1 MATEFVATNSVA
13 ASIICYNRD
22 IERRILKTVDKV
34 NGACHFDTLVSKWR
48 MRSFLTSKRNKK
60 WLQGGLLM
68 NHYTMSIA
76 KGRGDLR
83 HNNREFRP
91 KNADPQRKDKNI
103 TLVHEDLQKVYH
115 ELFDESV
122 IKYNESQKR
131 NDRKIKNYFDKIY
144 RSKKEKPF
152 YEFII
157 QIGNQNE
164 QPSEKKCEAI
174 LKEFNDML
182 IKDYPS
188 LRVFNS
194 VIHMDES
201 TPHLHIDFVPVG
213 DGYKKG
219 MEKRASFK
227 RVLKNLGLSDFREFQ
242 NALFFKL
249 EEISKKHNIERVPD
263 VAIGAKHIP
272 IQQYRE
278 IQRLAE
284 QKINHIDGMSVPRSS
299 IKIYQKLNA
308 VPQEMYEE
316 IVKDNA
322 YRKAQNEALTGEN
335 ELLRGQLSNLKT
347 EKNVDIYEAVIEDQK
362 EKIERLNDEIDEIRY
377 NFNDMQK
384 THEETIEKMYV
395 KNDSLQ
401 EQIEEL
407 EKGTAALKVQLSE
420 KEKTIENLKNQSKQ
434 LEKMDHILSENE
446 KLKNDVKK
454 LDEKVK
460 KTEQKLVQNS
470 SETRKKLVITEQENM
485 NLKNENESLQKEN
498 NELNEQ
504 IGDKRAN
511 TYRQTRFAN
520 VLQIYSARGN
530 YAGMANLAKLMANEQ
545 YDDLDEELDECLRRV
560 QKARM
565 IQ

>member
-1 MATEFVATNSVA
+1 MQHLFL
-13 ASIICYNRD
+13 CYNRD
-22 IERRILKTVDKV
+22 IERRLLKTVDKI

-60 WLQGGLLM
+60 CPKGGMLM

-91 KNADPQRKDKNI
+91 KNADPSRRDKNI
-103 TLVHEDLQKVYH
+103 ILVKEDLQKVYH

-164 QPSEKKCEAI
+164 QPSEKKCETI
-174 LKEFNDML
+174 LKEFNQML

-201 TPHLHIDFVPVG
+201 TPHLHIDFVPIG

-227 RVLKNLGLSDFREFQ
+227 RVLKNLGFSDFREFQ

-249 EEISKKHNIERVPD
+249 EEISKRHNIERVPD

-284 QKINHIDGMSVPRSS
+284 QKINDIDGMSVPRTS

-322 YRKAQNEALTGEN
+322 YRKAQNEALTDEN
-335 ELLRGQLSNLKT
+335 EILRGQLSNLKT
-347 EKNVDIYEAVIEDQK
+347 EKNVYTYEAVIEDQK
-362 EKIERLNDEIDEIRY
+362 EKIENLNIELEEIRY

-384 THEETIEKMYV
+384 SNDSRIEKMYE

-401 EQIEEL
+401 KKVEEL
-407 EKGTAALKVQLSE
+407 EKGSAALKVQIDDRDQ
-420 KEKTIENLKNQSKQ
+420 TIETLKNQSKD
-434 LEKMDHILSENE
+434 LEKMGQILSENE

-454 LDEKVK
+454 LSK
-460 KTEQKLVQNS
+460 
-470 SETRKKLVITEQENM
+470 TEQENR
-485 NLKNENESLQKEN
+485 NLKTQISGLKSENETLHKEYKELNVQKTAQISNLSNENKKLNRIVKVFIKTLQKLSEC
-498 NELNEQ
+498 E
-504 IGDKRAN
+504 IGDFPKFKSRA
-511 TYRQTRFAN
+511 TAHIPTTAEG
-520 VLQIYSARGN
+520 LS
-530 YAGMANLAKLMANEQ
+530 EE
-545 YDDLDEELDECLRRV
+545 DLCEMEKEWDEERHIYAQRV
-560 QKARM
+560 TRGR
-565 IQ
+565 

>member
-1 MATEFVATNSVA
+1 
-13 ASIICYNRD
+13 
-22 IERRILKTVDKV
+22 
-34 NGACHFDTLVSKWR
+34 
-48 MRSFLTSKRNKK
+48 
-60 WLQGGLLM
+60 M

-103 TLVHEDLQKVYH
+103 TLVKEDLQKVYH

-122 IKYNESQKR
+122 IKYNDTQKR

-157 QIGNQNE
+157 QVGNQND
-164 QPSEKKCEAI
+164 QPSETKCKAI

-182 IKDYPS
+182 IKDYPN

-201 TPHLHIDFVPVG
+201 TPHLHIDFVPIG

-227 RVLKNLGLSDFREFQ
+227 RVLKNLGFSDFREFQ

-249 EEISKKHNIERVPD
+249 ELISKQHDIERVSD

-284 QKINHIDGMSVPRSS
+284 QKINDIDYMSVPRSS

-335 ELLRGQLSNLKT
+335 EILRGKLSNLKT
-347 EKNVDIYEAVIEDQK
+347 EKNVDIYESTIEMQKKNIED
-362 EKIERLNDEIDEIRY
+362 LNFDLEEIKY
-377 NFNDMQK
+377 NFNVMQK
-384 THEETIEKMYV
+384 SFDNMQKKSDDE
-395 KNDSLQ
+395 NDVLQ
-401 EQIEEL
+401 KKIEEL
-407 EKGTAALKVQLSE
+407 KKGEAALKVQLSD
-420 KEKTIENLKNQSKQ
+420 KDQTIENLKNQSKD
-434 LEKMDHILSENE
+434 LEKMGQILSENE

-470 SETRKKLVITEQENM
+470 SETRQKLVKTEQENRKLEGQI
-485 NLKNENESLQKEN
+485 NSLKSENETLQNECK
-498 NELNEQ
+498 ELNTE
-504 IGDKRAN
+504 INDMKAN
-511 TYRQTRFAN
+511 SHRQERFIDAMKKCSRTN
-520 VLQIYSARGN
+520 DMPR
-530 YAGMANLAKLMANEQ
+530 MANIAKLMANEQ
-545 YDDLDEELDECLRRV
+545 YDDLDEELDECLRRLRT
-560 QKARM
+560 ARM
-565 IQ
+565 RQ

>member
-1 MATEFVATNSVA
+1 M
-13 ASIICYNRD
+13 
-22 IERRILKTVDKV
+22 
-34 NGACHFDTLVSKWR
+34 
-48 MRSFLTSKRNKK
+48 
-60 WLQGGLLM
+60 LM

-164 QPSEKKCEAI
+164 QPSEKKCETI

-249 EEISKKHNIERVPD
+249 EEISKRHNIERVQD
-263 VAIGAKHIP
+263 VSIGARHIP

-284 QKINHIDGMSVPRSS
+284 QKINDIDDMSVPRTS

-335 ELLRGQLSNLKT
+335 EILRGQLSNLKT
-347 EKNVDIYEAVIEDQK
+347 EKNVYTYEAVIEDQK
-362 EKIERLNDEIDEIRY
+362 EKIESLNDEIEEIRY
-377 NFNDMQK
+377 NFNTMQK
-384 THEETIEKMYV
+384 SNDSQIEKMYE
-395 KNDSLQ
+395 KNDALQ
-401 EQIEEL
+401 EQIEVL
-407 EKGTAALKVQLSE
+407 EKGSAALKVQISD
-420 KEKTIENLKNQSKQ
+420 KEKTIENLKNQSKD
-434 LEKMDHILSENE
+434 LEKMGQILNENE
-446 KLKNDVKK
+446 NLKNDVQKLNENLKK
-454 LDEKVK
+454 S
-460 KTEQKLVQNS
+460 EQKLV
-470 SETRKKLVITEQENM
+470 KTEQESRKLEGQINS
-485 NLKNENESLQKEN
+485 LKSENETLQNECK
-498 NELNEQ
+498 ELNKQ
-504 IGDKRAN
+504 IDDSRKN
-511 TYRQTRFAN
+511 TYRQTRFVKA
-520 VLQIYSARGN
+520 LQICSARGN
-530 YAGMANLAKLMANEQ
+530 YAKMANLANLIANAQ
-545 YDDLDEELDECLRRV
+545 YDELDEELDECLRRV
-560 QKARM
+560 RNARM
-565 IQ
+565 VQ

>member
-1 MATEFVATNSVA
+1 MQHLF
-13 ASIICYNRD
+13 ICYNRD
-22 IERRILKTVDKV
+22 VGRRLLKTVDKV

-60 WLQGGLLM
+60 WLQGGVLM

-103 TLVHEDLQKVYH
+103 ILVKEDLQKVYH

-122 IKYNESQKR
+122 IKYNDTQKR

-157 QIGNQNE
+157 QVGNQND
-164 QPSEKKCEAI
+164 QPSETKCKAI

-201 TPHLHIDFVPVG
+201 TPHLHIDFVPIG

-227 RVLKNLGLSDFREFQ
+227 RVLKNLGFSDFREFQ

-249 EEISKKHNIERVPD
+249 ELISKQHDIERVSD

-284 QKINHIDGMSVPRSS
+284 QKINDIDYMSVPRSS

-335 ELLRGQLSNLKT
+335 EILRGQLSNLKT

-362 EKIERLNDEIDEIRY
+362 EKIERLNDEIEEIRY
-377 NFNDMQK
+377 NFNDMEK
-384 THEETIEKMYV
+384 THEETIEKMYE

-401 EQIEEL
+401 EQIETL
-407 EKGTAALKVQLSE
+407 EESSAALKVQISE
-420 KEKTIENLKNQSKQ
+420 KEKTIENLKNQSKEV
-434 LEKMDHILSENE
+434 EKMGQILSENE

-454 LDEKVK
+454 LNENLK
-460 KTEQKLVQNS
+460 KSEQKLVQNS
-470 SETRKKLVITEQENM
+470 SETRSKLVKTEQENRKLEGQISS
-485 NLKNENESLQKEN
+485 LKSENETLQNECK
-498 NELNEQ
+498 ELNKQ
-504 IGDKRAN
+504 IDDSRKN
-511 TYRQTRFAN
+511 TYRQTRFVKA
-520 VLQIYSARGN
+520 LQICSARGN
-530 YAGMANLAKLMANEQ
+530 YAKMANLANLIANAQ
-545 YDDLDEELDECLRRV
+545 YDELDEELDECLRRV
-560 QKARM
+560 RNPRM
-565 IQ
+565 VQ

>member
-1 MATEFVATNSVA
+1 
-13 ASIICYNRD
+13 
-22 IERRILKTVDKV
+22 
-34 NGACHFDTLVSKWR
+34 
-48 MRSFLTSKRNKK
+48 
-60 WLQGGLLM
+60 M

-157 QIGNQNE
+157 QVGNQNE
-164 QPSEKKCEAI
+164 QPSETKCEAI

-201 TPHLHIDFVPVG
+201 TPHLHIDFVPIG

-227 RVLKNLGLSDFREFQ
+227 RVLKNLGFSDFREFQ

-249 EEISKKHNIERVPD
+249 ELISKQHDIERVQD
-263 VAIGAKHIP
+263 ISIGARHIP

-284 QKINHIDGMSVPRSS
+284 QKINDIDDMNVPRSS

-347 EKNVDIYEAVIEDQK
+347 KNNIDTYEAVIENQK
-362 EKIERLNDEIDEIRY
+362 NKIEDLNFDLEEIKY
-377 NFNDMQK
+377 NFNVMQK
-384 THEETIEKMYV
+384 SFDNMQQKSDDE
-395 KNDSLQ
+395 NDVLQ
-401 EQIEEL
+401 KKVEEL
-407 EKGTAALKVQLSE
+407 EKGSAALKVQISE
-420 KEKTIENLKNQSKQ
+420 KEKTIENLKNQSKEV
-434 LEKMDHILSENE
+434 EKMGQILSENE

-470 SETRKKLVITEQENM
+470 SETRSKLVKTEQENR
-485 NLKNENESLQKEN
+485 NLKNENETLQKEN
-498 NELNEQ
+498 NALNEQ
-504 IGDKRAN
+504 IGDMKAN
-511 TYRQTRFAN
+511 TYRQTRFVKA
-520 VLQIYSARGN
+520 LQICSARGN
-530 YAGMANLAKLMANEQ
+530 YAKMANLANLIANAQ

-560 QKARM
+560 RNSRM

>member
-1 MATEFVATNSVA
+1 MQHLFL
-13 ASIICYNRD
+13 CYNRD
-22 IERRILKTVDKV
+22 IERRLLKTVDKI

-60 WLQGGLLM
+60 WLQGGVLM

-103 TLVHEDLQKVYH
+103 TLVKEDLQKVYH

-122 IKYNESQKR
+122 IKYNDTQKR

-157 QIGNQNE
+157 QVGNQND
-164 QPSEKKCEAI
+164 QPSETKCKAI

-201 TPHLHIDFVPVG
+201 TPHLHIDFVPIG

-227 RVLKNLGLSDFREFQ
+227 RVLKNLGFSDFREFQ

-249 EEISKKHNIERVPD
+249 ELISKQHDIERVSD

-284 QKINHIDGMSVPRSS
+284 QKINDIDYMSVPRSS

-335 ELLRGQLSNLKT
+335 EILRGQLSNLKT
-347 EKNVDIYEAVIEDQK
+347 EKNVYTYEAVIEDQK
-362 EKIERLNDEIDEIRY
+362 DKIESLNDEIEEIRY
-377 NFNDMQK
+377 NFNTMQK
-384 THEETIEKMYV
+384 SNDSQIEKMYE
-395 KNDSLQ
+395 KNDALQ
-401 EQIEEL
+401 EQIESL
-407 EKGTAALKVQLSE
+407 EKSSAALKVQISD
-420 KEKTIENLKNQSKQ
+420 KEKTIENLKNQSKEV
-434 LEKMDHILSENE
+434 EKMGQILSENE

-454 LDEKVK
+454 LNENLK
-460 KTEQKLVQNS
+460 KSEQKLVQNS
-470 SETRKKLVITEQENM
+470 SETRSKLVKTEQENRKLEGQISS
-485 NLKNENESLQKEN
+485 LKSENETLQNECK
-498 NELNEQ
+498 ELNTE
-504 IGDKRAN
+504 INDMRAN
-511 TYRQTRFAN
+511 SHRQERFVDAMKKCSRTN
-520 VLQIYSARGN
+520 DMPRMSK
-530 YAGMANLAKLMANEQ
+530 LAYLMANEQ
-545 YDDLDEELDECLRRV
+545 YDDLDEELDECLRRL
-560 QKARM
+560 KTARM
-565 IQ
+565 RQ

>member
-1 MATEFVATNSVA
+1 
-13 ASIICYNRD
+13 
-22 IERRILKTVDKV
+22 
-34 NGACHFDTLVSKWR
+34 
-48 MRSFLTSKRNKK
+48 
-60 WLQGGLLM
+60 M

-115 ELFDESV
+115 ELFDEAV
-122 IKYNESQKR
+122 IKYNDTQKR

-182 IKDYPS
+182 IRDYPS

-249 EEISKKHNIERVPD
+249 EQISKKHNIERVKD
-263 VAIGAKHIP
+263 VAIGARHIP
-272 IQQYRE
+272 IQEYRE

-284 QKINHIDGMSVPRSS
+284 QKINDIDGMSVPRSS
-299 IKIYQKLNA
+299 IKIYQKINA

-322 YRKAQNEALTGEN
+322 YRKAQNEALTSEN
-335 ELLRGQLSNLKT
+335 EILRGQLSNLKT
-347 EKNVDIYEAVIEDQK
+347 EKNIDIYESTIEMQK
-362 EKIERLNDEIDEIRY
+362 KRIADLNFDLEEIRY
-377 NFNDMQK
+377 NFNVMQK
-384 THEETIEKMYV
+384 SFDNMQRKSDDE
-395 KNDSLQ
+395 NDVLQ
-401 EQIEEL
+401 KKVDEL
-407 EKGTAALKVQLSE
+407 EKGTAALKVQISDRDQ
-420 KEKTIENLKNQSKQ
+420 TIENLKNQSKQ
-434 LEKMDHILSENE
+434 LEKMGQILTENE

-470 SETRKKLVITEQENM
+470 SETRSKLVKTEQENR
-485 NLKNENESLQKEN
+485 NLKNENETLQKEN
-498 NELNEQ
+498 NALNEQ
-504 IGDKRAN
+504 IGDMKAN
-511 TYRQTRFAN
+511 TYRQTRFVKA
-520 VLQIYSARGN
+520 LQICSARKN
-530 YAGMANLAKLMANEQ
+530 YARMSKLANLMANEK
-545 YDDLDEELDECLRRV
+545 YDDLDEELDECLRRI
-560 QKARM
+560 KTARM
-565 IQ
+565 VQ

>member
-1 MATEFVATNSVA
+1 
-13 ASIICYNRD
+13 
-22 IERRILKTVDKV
+22 
-34 NGACHFDTLVSKWR
+34 
-48 MRSFLTSKRNKK
+48 
-60 WLQGGLLM
+60 M

-76 KGRGDLR
+76 KGKGDLR

-91 KNADPQRKDKNI
+91 KNADPSRRDKNI
-103 TLVHEDLQKVYH
+103 VLVKEDLQKVYH

-122 IKYNESQKR
+122 IKYNDTQKR

-157 QIGNQNE
+157 QIGNQND

-174 LKEFNDML
+174 LKEFNEML
-182 IKDYPS
+182 IRDYPS

-249 EEISKKHNIERVPD
+249 EEISKKHNIERVSD
-263 VAIGAKHIP
+263 VAIGTRHIP
-272 IQQYRE
+272 IQEYRE

-284 QKINHIDGMSVPRSS
+284 QKINDIDGMSVPRSS

-335 ELLRGQLSNLKT
+335 EILRGQLSNLKT
-347 EKNVDIYEAVIEDQK
+347 EKNIDIYESTIEMQK
-362 EKIERLNDEIDEIRY
+362 KRIADLNVEIEEIRY

-384 THEETIEKMYV
+384 SNDSRIEKMYE

-401 EQIEEL
+401 KKIEEL
-407 EKGTAALKVQLSE
+407 EKGEAALKVQISE
-420 KEKTIENLKNQSKQ
+420 KEKTIKKLKNQSKD
-434 LEKMDHILSENE
+434 LEKMSQILSENE
-446 KLKNDVKK
+446 KLKIDVKK
-454 LDEKVK
+454 LSK
-460 KTEQKLVQNS
+460 
-470 SETRKKLVITEQENM
+470 TEQENRKLEGQISS
-485 NLKNENESLQKEN
+485 LKSENETLHKEYKELNIQNAQKTAQISNLSNDNKKLNRIVKVFIKTLQKLSEC
-498 NELNEQ
+498 E
-504 IGDKRAN
+504 IGDFPKFRSRA
-511 TYRQTRFAN
+511 TAHIPTTAEGLSEEDLCEMEKQWDEDKHIYAQRITRG
-520 VLQIYSARGN
+520 R
-530 YAGMANLAKLMANEQ
+530 
-545 YDDLDEELDECLRRV
+545 
-560 QKARM
+560 
-565 IQ
+565 

>member
-1 MATEFVATNSVA
+1 
-13 ASIICYNRD
+13 
-22 IERRILKTVDKV
+22 
-34 NGACHFDTLVSKWR
+34 
-48 MRSFLTSKRNKK
+48 
-60 WLQGGLLM
+60 M

-91 KNADPQRKDKNI
+91 KNADPSRRDKNI
-103 TLVHEDLQKVYH
+103 VLVKEDLQKVYH

-122 IKYNESQKR
+122 IKYNDTQKR

-182 IKDYPS
+182 IRDYPS

-249 EEISKKHNIERVPD
+249 EQISKKHNIERVQD
-263 VAIGAKHIP
+263 VAIGARHIP
-272 IQQYRE
+272 IQEYRE

-284 QKINHIDGMSVPRSS
+284 QKINDIDGMRVPRSS
-299 IKIYQKLNA
+299 IKIYQKINA

-335 ELLRGQLSNLKT
+335 EILRGQLSNLKT

-362 EKIERLNDEIDEIRY
+362 EKIERLNDEIEEIRY

-384 THEETIEKMYV
+384 SNEETIEKMYV

-401 EQIEEL
+401 EQIEAL
-407 EKGTAALKVQLSE
+407 EKSSAALKVQISE
-420 KEKTIENLKNQSKQ
+420 RNQTIVNLKNQSKD
-434 LEKMDHILSENE
+434 LEKMSQIMTENE

-470 SETRKKLVITEQENM
+470 SETRSKLVKTEQENR
-485 NLKNENESLQKEN
+485 NLKNENETLQKEN
-498 NELNEQ
+498 NALNEQ
-504 IGDKRAN
+504 IGDMKAN
-511 TYRQTRFAN
+511 TYRQTRFVKA
-520 VLQIYSARGN
+520 LQICSARGN
-530 YAGMANLAKLMANEQ
+530 YAKMANLANLIANAQ

-560 QKARM
+560 RNSRM

>member
-1 MATEFVATNSVA
+1 MQHLF
-13 ASIICYNRD
+13 ICYNRS
-22 IERRILKTVDKV
+22 IGRRLLKTVDEV
-34 NGACHFDTLVSKWR
+34 NGACHFDTIVSKWR

-60 WLQGGLLM
+60 WLQGGVLM

-103 TLVHEDLQKVYH
+103 TLVKEDLQKVYH

-122 IKYNESQKR
+122 IKYNDTQKR

-157 QIGNQNE
+157 QVGNQND
-164 QPSEKKCEAI
+164 QPSETKCKAI

-201 TPHLHIDFVPVG
+201 TPHLHIDFVPIG

-227 RVLKNLGLSDFREFQ
+227 RVLKNLGFSDFREFQ

-249 EEISKKHNIERVPD
+249 ELISKQHDIERVSD

-284 QKINHIDGMSVPRSS
+284 QKINDIDDMNVPRSS

-335 ELLRGQLSNLKT
+335 EILRGQLSNLKT

-362 EKIERLNDEIDEIRY
+362 EKIERLNDEIEEIRY
-377 NFNDMQK
+377 NFNVMQK
-384 THEETIEKMYV
+384 S
-395 KNDSLQ
+395 NDNMLNKAWDENDALQ
-401 EQIEEL
+401 EQIDAL
-407 EKGTAALKVQLSE
+407 EKSSAALKVQISE

-434 LEKMDHILSENE
+434 LEKMGQILTENE
-446 KLKNDVKK
+446 KLKNDIKK

-470 SETRKKLVITEQENM
+470 SETRSKLVKTEQENRKLEGQISS
-485 NLKNENESLQKEN
+485 LKNENETLQNECK
-498 NELNEQ
+498 ELNTE
-504 IGDKRAN
+504 ITDMKAN
-511 TYRQTRFAN
+511 SHRQERFIDAMKKCSRTN
-520 VLQIYSARGN
+520 DIPR
-530 YAGMANLAKLMANEQ
+530 MANIAKLMANEQ
-545 YDDLDEELDECLRRV
+545 YDDLDEELDECLRRL
-560 QKARM
+560 KTARM
-565 IQ
+565 RQ

>member
-1 MATEFVATNSVA
+1 
-13 ASIICYNRD
+13 
-22 IERRILKTVDKV
+22 
-34 NGACHFDTLVSKWR
+34 
-48 MRSFLTSKRNKK
+48 
-60 WLQGGLLM
+60 M

-103 TLVHEDLQKVYH
+103 TLVKEDLQKVYH

-122 IKYNESQKR
+122 IKYNDTQKR

-157 QIGNQNE
+157 QVGNQND
-164 QPSEKKCEAI
+164 QPSETKCKAI

-182 IKDYPS
+182 INDYPS

-201 TPHLHIDFVPVG
+201 TPHLHIDFVPIG

-227 RVLKNLGLSDFREFQ
+227 RVLKNLGFSDFREFQ

-249 EEISKKHNIERVPD
+249 ELISKQHDIERVSD

-284 QKINHIDGMSVPRSS
+284 QKINDIDYMSVPRSS

-322 YRKAQNEALTGEN
+322 YRKAQNEALTGE
-335 ELLRGQLSNLKT
+335 
-347 EKNVDIYEAVIEDQK
+347 
-362 EKIERLNDEIDEIRY
+362 
-377 NFNDMQK
+377 M
-384 THEETIEKMYV
+384 
-395 KNDSLQ
+395 
-401 EQIEEL
+401 
-407 EKGTAALKVQLSE
+407 
-420 KEKTIENLKNQSKQ
+420 
-434 LEKMDHILSENE
+434 
-446 KLKNDVKK
+446 
-454 LDEKVK
+454 
-460 KTEQKLVQNS
+460 
-470 SETRKKLVITEQENM
+470 
-485 NLKNENESLQKEN
+485 
-498 NELNEQ
+498 
-504 IGDKRAN
+504 
-511 TYRQTRFAN
+511 RFCEG
-520 VLQIYSARGN
+520 S
-530 YAGMANLAKLMANEQ
+530 
-545 YDDLDEELDECLRRV
+545 
-560 QKARM
+560 
-565 IQ
+565 

>member
-1 MATEFVATNSVA
+1 MQHLFL
-13 ASIICYNRD
+13 CYNRD
-22 IERRILKTVDKV
+22 IERRLLKTVDKV
-34 NGACHFDTLVSKWR
+34 NGACYFDTLVSKWR

-103 TLVHEDLQKVYH
+103 TLVKEDLQKVYH

-122 IKYNESQKR
+122 IKYNDTQKR

-157 QIGNQNE
+157 QVGNQND
-164 QPSEKKCEAI
+164 QPSETKCKAI

-182 IKDYPS
+182 INDYPS

-201 TPHLHIDFVPVG
+201 TPHLHIDFVPIG

-227 RVLKNLGLSDFREFQ
+227 RVLKNLGFSDFREFQ

-249 EEISKKHNIERVPD
+249 ELISKQHDIERVSD

-284 QKINHIDGMSVPRSS
+284 QKINDIDDMNVPRSS

-335 ELLRGQLSNLKT
+335 EILRKQLSNLKT
-347 EKNVDIYEAVIEDQK
+347 EKNVYTYEAVIEDQK
-362 EKIERLNDEIDEIRY
+362 DKIESLNDEIEEIRY
-377 NFNDMQK
+377 NFNTMQK
-384 THEETIEKMYV
+384 SNDSQIEKMYE
-395 KNDSLQ
+395 KNDALQ
-401 EQIEEL
+401 EKIEAL
-407 EKGTAALKVQLSE
+407 EKSSAALKGQITDR
-420 KEKTIENLKNQSKQ
+420 EKTIADLKNRSKD
-434 LEKMDHILSENE
+434 LEKMGQILSENE

-460 KTEQKLVQNS
+460 KTEQKLVQKS
-470 SETRKKLVITEQENM
+470 SETRSKLDKTEQENRKLEGQISD
-485 NLKNENESLQKEN
+485 LKNQNETLQTECK
-498 NELNEQ
+498 ELNKQ
-504 IGDKRAN
+504 IDKNNAN
-511 TYRQTRFAN
+511 SYRQTRFVKA
-520 VLQIYSARGN
+520 LQICSARGN
-530 YAGMANLAKLMANEQ
+530 YNRMAKLANLMANEE

-560 QKARM
+560 RTARM
-565 IQ
+565 VQ

>member
-1 MATEFVATNSVA
+1 MQHLY
-13 ASIICYNRD
+13 ICYNGG
-22 IERRILKTVDKV
+22 IERRLLKTVDKV

-60 WLQGGLLM
+60 CPKGGMLM

-91 KNADPQRKDKNI
+91 KNADPSRRDKNI
-103 TLVHEDLQKVYH
+103 VLVKEDLQKVYH

-164 QPSEKKCEAI
+164 QPSEKKCETI
-174 LKEFNDML
+174 LKEFNQML

-201 TPHLHIDFVPVG
+201 TPHLHIDFVPIG

-227 RVLKNLGLSDFREFQ
+227 RVLKNLGFSDFREFQ

-249 EEISKKHNIERVPD
+249 ELISKQHDIERVSD

-284 QKINHIDGMSVPRSS
+284 QKIDDIDYMSVPRSS

-335 ELLRGQLSNLKT
+335 EILRGQLSNLKT
-347 EKNVDIYEAVIEDQK
+347 EKNVYTYEAVIEDQK
-362 EKIERLNDEIDEIRY
+362 DKIESLNDEIEEIRY
-377 NFNDMQK
+377 NFNTMQK
-384 THEETIEKMYV
+384 SNDSQIEKMYE
-395 KNDSLQ
+395 KNDALQ
-401 EQIEEL
+401 EQIEAL
-407 EKGTAALKVQLSE
+407 EKSSAALKVQISE
-420 KEKTIENLKNQSKQ
+420 KEKTIENLKNQSKD
-434 LEKMDHILSENE
+434 LEKMGQILSENE

-454 LDEKVK
+454 LGK
-460 KTEQKLVQNS
+460 
-470 SETRKKLVITEQENM
+470 TEQENR
-485 NLKNENESLQKEN
+485 NLKTQISSLKSENETLHKEYKELNVQKTAQISNLSNENKKLNRIVKVFIKTLQKLSEC
-498 NELNEQ
+498 E
-504 IGDKRAN
+504 IGDFPKFKSRA
-511 TYRQTRFAN
+511 TAHIPTTAEG
-520 VLQIYSARGN
+520 LS
-530 YAGMANLAKLMANEQ
+530 EE
-545 YDDLDEELDECLRRV
+545 DLCEMEKEWDEERHIYAQRV
-560 QKARM
+560 TRGR
-565 IQ
+565 

>member
-1 MATEFVATNSVA
+1 
-13 ASIICYNRD
+13 
-22 IERRILKTVDKV
+22 
-34 NGACHFDTLVSKWR
+34 
-48 MRSFLTSKRNKK
+48 
-60 WLQGGLLM
+60 M

-83 HNNREFRP
+83 HNNREFKP

-103 TLVHEDLQKVYH
+103 TLVKEDLQKVYH

-122 IKYNESQKR
+122 IKYNDTQKR

-157 QIGNQNE
+157 QVGNQND
-164 QPSEKKCEAI
+164 QPSETKCKAI

-201 TPHLHIDFVPVG
+201 TPHLHIDFVPIG

-227 RVLKNLGLSDFREFQ
+227 RVLKNLGFSDFREFQ

-249 EEISKKHNIERVPD
+249 ELISKQHDIERVSD

-284 QKINHIDGMSVPRSS
+284 QKINDIDYMSVPRSS

-322 YRKAQNEALTGEN
+322 YRRAQNEALTGEN

-362 EKIERLNDEIDEIRY
+362 EKIERLNDEIEEIRY
-377 NFNDMQK
+377 NFNDMEK
-384 THEETIEKMYV
+384 TNESRIEKMYE

-401 EQIEEL
+401 EQIKAL
-407 EKGTAALKVQLSE
+407 EKSSAALKVQISE
-420 KEKTIENLKNQSKQ
+420 KEKTIENLKNQSKD
-434 LEKMDHILSENE
+434 LEKMGQILSENE

-454 LDEKVK
+454 LSK
-460 KTEQKLVQNS
+460 
-470 SETRKKLVITEQENM
+470 TEQENR
-485 NLKNENESLQKEN
+485 NLKTQISGLKSENETLHKEYKELNVQKTAQISNLSNENKKLNRIVKVFIKTLQKLSEC
-498 NELNEQ
+498 E
-504 IGDKRAN
+504 IGDFPKFKSRVTAHIP
-511 TYRQTRFAN
+511 TTAEG
-520 VLQIYSARGN
+520 LS
-530 YAGMANLAKLMANEQ
+530 EE
-545 YDDLDEELDECLRRV
+545 DLCEMEKEWDEERHIYAQRV
-560 QKARM
+560 TRGR
-565 IQ
+565 

>member
-1 MATEFVATNSVA
+1 MQHLF
-13 ASIICYNRD
+13 ICYNRD
-22 IERRILKTVDKV
+22 IERRLLKTVDKV

-48 MRSFLTSKRNKK
+48 IRSFLTSKRNKK
-60 WLQGGLLM
+60 WLQGGVLM

-157 QIGNQNE
+157 QVGNQND
-164 QPSEKKCEAI
+164 QPSETKCKAI

-249 EEISKKHNIERVPD
+249 EQISKQHNIERVSD
-263 VAIGAKHIP
+263 IAIGAKHIP

-284 QKINHIDGMSVPRSS
+284 QKINDIDDMNVPRSS

-322 YRKAQNEALTGEN
+322 YRKAQNEALIGEN

-347 EKNVDIYEAVIEDQK
+347 KNNIDAYEEIIESQK
-362 EKIERLNDEIDEIRY
+362 DKIERLNDEIEEIRY

-401 EQIEEL
+401 EQIETL
-407 EKGTAALKVQLSE
+407 EESSAALKVQISE
-420 KEKTIENLKNQSKQ
+420 KEKTIENLKNQSKD
-434 LEKMDHILSENE
+434 LEKMGQILKENE
-446 KLKNDVKK
+446 NLKNDVKK

-460 KTEQKLVQNS
+460 KTEKKLVQNS
-470 SETRKKLVITEQENM
+470 SETRQKLVKTEQENRKLEGQISS
-485 NLKNENESLQKEN
+485 LKSENETLQNECK
-498 NELNEQ
+498 ELNKE
-504 IGDKRAN
+504 IDDTRKN
-511 TYRQTRFAN
+511 TYRQTRFVKA
-520 VLQIYSARGN
+520 LQICSARGN
-530 YAGMANLAKLMANEQ
+530 YAKMANLANLIANAQ
-545 YDDLDEELDECLRRV
+545 YEELDEELDECLRRIRNPRMV
-560 QKARM
+560 Q
-565 IQ
+565 

>member
-1 MATEFVATNSVA
+1 
-13 ASIICYNRD
+13 
-22 IERRILKTVDKV
+22 
-34 NGACHFDTLVSKWR
+34 
-48 MRSFLTSKRNKK
+48 
-60 WLQGGLLM
+60 M

-91 KNADPQRKDKNI
+91 KNADPSRRDKNI
-103 TLVHEDLQKVYH
+103 VLVKEDLQKVYH

-122 IKYNESQKR
+122 IKYNDTQKR
-131 NDRKIKNYFDKIY
+131 NDRKIKNYYDKIY

-157 QIGNQNE
+157 QIGNQND

-174 LKEFNDML
+174 LKEFNEML
-182 IKDYPS
+182 IRDYPS

-249 EEISKKHNIERVPD
+249 EQISKKHNIERVQD
-263 VAIGAKHIP
+263 VAIGARHIP
-272 IQQYRE
+272 IQEYRE

-284 QKINHIDGMSVPRSS
+284 QKINDIDGMSVPRSS
-299 IKIYQKLNA
+299 IKIYQKINA

-322 YRKAQNEALTGEN
+322 YRKAQNEALTSEN
-335 ELLRGQLSNLKT
+335 EILRGQLSNLKT
-347 EKNVDIYEAVIEDQK
+347 EKNIDIYESTIEMQK
-362 EKIERLNDEIDEIRY
+362 KRIADLNFDLEEIRY
-377 NFNDMQK
+377 NFNVMQK
-384 THEETIEKMYV
+384 SFDNMQKKSDDE
-395 KNDSLQ
+395 NDVLQ
-401 EQIEEL
+401 KKVDEL
-407 EKGTAALKVQLSE
+407 EKGTAALKVQISDRDQ
-420 KEKTIENLKNQSKQ
+420 TIENLKNQSKQ
-434 LEKMDHILSENE
+434 LEKMGQILTENE

-470 SETRKKLVITEQENM
+470 SETRSKLVKTEQENR
-485 NLKNENESLQKEN
+485 NLKNENETLQKEN
-498 NELNEQ
+498 NALNEQ
-504 IGDKRAN
+504 IGDMKAN
-511 TYRQTRFAN
+511 TYRQTRFVKA
-520 VLQIYSARGN
+520 LQICSARGN
-530 YAGMANLAKLMANEQ
+530 YAKMAILANLIANAQ

-560 QKARM
+560 RNSRM

>member
-1 MATEFVATNSVA
+1 
-13 ASIICYNRD
+13 
-22 IERRILKTVDKV
+22 
-34 NGACHFDTLVSKWR
+34 
-48 MRSFLTSKRNKK
+48 
-60 WLQGGLLM
+60 M

-103 TLVHEDLQKVYH
+103 TLVKEDLQKVYH

-122 IKYNESQKR
+122 IKYNDTQKR

-157 QIGNQNE
+157 QVGNQND
-164 QPSEKKCEAI
+164 QPSETKCKAI

-201 TPHLHIDFVPVG
+201 TPHLHIDFVPIG

-227 RVLKNLGLSDFREFQ
+227 RVLKNLGFSDFREFQ

-249 EEISKKHNIERVPD
+249 ELISKQHDIERVQD
-263 VAIGAKHIP
+263 ISIGARHIP

-284 QKINHIDGMSVPRSS
+284 QKINDIDDMNVPRSS

-347 EKNVDIYEAVIEDQK
+347 KNNIDTYEAVIENQK
-362 EKIERLNDEIDEIRY
+362 NKIEDLNFDLEEIKY
-377 NFNDMQK
+377 NFNVMQK
-384 THEETIEKMYV
+384 SFDNMQQKSDDE
-395 KNDSLQ
+395 NDVLQ
-401 EQIEEL
+401 KKVEEL
-407 EKGTAALKVQLSE
+407 EKGSAALKVQISE
-420 KEKTIENLKNQSKQ
+420 KEKTIENLKNQSKEV
-434 LEKMDHILSENE
+434 EKMGQILKENE
-446 KLKNDVKK
+446 NLKNDVKK

-470 SETRKKLVITEQENM
+470 SETRQKLVKTEQENR
-485 NLKNENESLQKEN
+485 NLKNENETLQKEN
-498 NELNEQ
+498 NALNEQ
-504 IGDKRAN
+504 IVDMKAN
-511 TYRQTRFAN
+511 TYRQTRFVKA
-520 VLQIYSARGN
+520 LQICSARGN
-530 YAGMANLAKLMANEQ
+530 YAKMANLANLIANAQ
-545 YDDLDEELDECLRRV
+545 YDDLDEELDECLRRMRNS
-560 QKARM
+560 RM

>member
-1 MATEFVATNSVA
+1 MQHLFL
-13 ASIICYNRD
+13 CYNRD
-22 IERRILKTVDKV
+22 IERRLLKTVDKI

-48 MRSFLTSKRNKK
+48 MRSFLTLKRNKK

-103 TLVHEDLQKVYH
+103 TLVKEDLQKVYH

-122 IKYNESQKR
+122 IKYNDTQKR

-157 QIGNQNE
+157 QVGNQND
-164 QPSEKKCEAI
+164 QPSETKCKAI

-201 TPHLHIDFVPVG
+201 TPHLHIDFVPIG

-227 RVLKNLGLSDFREFQ
+227 RVLKNLGFSDFREFQ

-249 EEISKKHNIERVPD
+249 ELISKQHDIERVQD
-263 VAIGAKHIP
+263 ISIGARHIP

-284 QKINHIDGMSVPRSS
+284 QKINDIDDMNVPRSS

-347 EKNVDIYEAVIEDQK
+347 KNNIDTYEAVIENQK
-362 EKIERLNDEIDEIRY
+362 NKIEDLNFDLEEIKY
-377 NFNDMQK
+377 NFNVMQK
-384 THEETIEKMYV
+384 SFDNMQQKSDDE
-395 KNDSLQ
+395 NDVLQ
-401 EQIEEL
+401 KKVEEL
-407 EKGTAALKVQLSE
+407 EKGSAALKVQISE
-420 KEKTIENLKNQSKQ
+420 KEKTIENLKNQSKA
-434 LEKMDHILSENE
+434 LEKMGQILSENE

-454 LDEKVK
+454 LGK
-460 KTEQKLVQNS
+460 
-470 SETRKKLVITEQENM
+470 TEQENR
-485 NLKNENESLQKEN
+485 NLKTQISGLKSENETLHKEYKELNVQKTAQIAILSKENKKLNRIFNVFKKTLQKLSEC
-498 NELNEQ
+498 E
-504 IGDKRAN
+504 IGDFPRFRSRA
-511 TYRQTRFAN
+511 TAHIPTTAEG
-520 VLQIYSARGN
+520 LS
-530 YAGMANLAKLMANEQ
+530 EE
-545 YDDLDEELDECLRRV
+545 DLCEMEKEWDEERHIYAQRV
-560 QKARM
+560 TRGR
-565 IQ
+565 

>member
-1 MATEFVATNSVA
+1 MQHLF
-13 ASIICYNRD
+13 ICYNRD
-22 IERRILKTVDKV
+22 IERRLLKTVDKV

-60 WLQGGLLM
+60 WLQGGVLM

-103 TLVHEDLQKVYH
+103 TLVKEDLQKVYH

-122 IKYNESQKR
+122 IKYNDTQKR

-157 QIGNQNE
+157 QVGNQND
-164 QPSEKKCEAI
+164 QPSETKCKAI

-201 TPHLHIDFVPVG
+201 TPHLHIDFVPIG

-227 RVLKNLGLSDFREFQ
+227 RVLKNLGFSDFREFQ

-249 EEISKKHNIERVPD
+249 ELISKQHDIERVSD

-284 QKINHIDGMSVPRSS
+284 QKINDIDYMSVPRSS

-335 ELLRGQLSNLKT
+335 EILRGQLSNLKT
-347 EKNVDIYEAVIEDQK
+347 EKNVYTYEAVIEDQK
-362 EKIERLNDEIDEIRY
+362 DKIESLNDEIEEIRY
-377 NFNDMQK
+377 NFNTMQK
-384 THEETIEKMYV
+384 SNDSQIEKMYE
-395 KNDSLQ
+395 KNDALQ
-401 EQIEEL
+401 EQIEAL
-407 EKGTAALKVQLSE
+407 EKSSAALKVQIAE

-434 LEKMDHILSENE
+434 LEKMGQILTENE

-470 SETRKKLVITEQENM
+470 SETRQKLDKTEQKNK
-485 NLKNENESLQKEN
+485 NLEGQINSLKSENETLQNECK
-498 NELNEQ
+498 ELNEQ
-504 IGDKRAN
+504 IDDSRKN
-511 TYRQTRFAN
+511 TYRQTRFVKA
-520 VLQIYSARGN
+520 LQICSARKN
-530 YAGMANLAKLMANEQ
+530 YARMSKLANLMAIEK
-545 YDDLDEELDECLRRV
+545 YDDLDEELDECLRRLRTAKMV
-560 QKARM
+560 Q
-565 IQ
+565 

>member
-1 MATEFVATNSVA
+1 MQHLFL
-13 ASIICYNRD
+13 CYNKD
-22 IERRILKTVDKV
+22 IEKRLLKTVDKV

-60 WLQGGLLM
+60 CPEGGMIM

-164 QPSEKKCEAI
+164 QPSEKKCETI
-174 LKEFNDML
+174 LKEFNQML

-188 LRVFNS
+188 LRIFNS

-227 RVLKNLGLSDFREFQ
+227 RVLKNLGFSDFREFQ

-249 EEISKKHNIERVPD
+249 EEISKRHNIERVPD

-284 QKINHIDGMSVPRSS
+284 QKINDIDGMSVPRSS

-335 ELLRGQLSNLKT
+335 EILRGQLSNLKT

-384 THEETIEKMYV
+384 THEETIEKMYE

-401 EQIEEL
+401 MTIEKL
-407 EKGTAALKVQLSE
+407 EKSSAALSVQLSD
-420 KEKTIENLKNQSKQ
+420 KEKTIENLKKQSKD
-434 LEKMDHILSENE
+434 LEKMGQILNENE
-446 KLKNDVKK
+446 NLKNDVKK
-454 LDEKVK
+454 LNENLK
-460 KTEQKLVQNS
+460 KSEQKLVQNS
-470 SETRKKLVITEQENM
+470 SETRQKLVKTEQENRKLEGQISD
-485 NLKNENESLQKEN
+485 LKNQNETLQKECT
-498 NELNEQ
+498 ELNTE
-504 IGDKRAN
+504 INDMRAN
-511 TYRQTRFAN
+511 SHRQTRFVKA
-520 VLQIYSARGN
+520 LQICSARGN
-530 YAGMANLAKLMANEQ
+530 YAKMANLASLIANAQ
-545 YDDLDEELDECLRRV
+545 YDELDEELDECLRRV
-560 QKARM
+560 RNARM
-565 IQ
+565 VQ

>member
-1 MATEFVATNSVA
+1 MQHLY
-13 ASIICYNRD
+13 ICYNEG
-22 IERRILKTVDKV
+22 IGRRLLKTVDKV
-34 NGACHFDTLVSKWR
+34 NGARHFDTLVSKWR

-60 WLQGGLLM
+60 CLPGGMLM
-68 NHYTMSIA
+68 NHFTMSIA

-91 KNADPQRKDKNI
+91 KNADPSRKNNNI
-103 TLVHEDLQKVYH
+103 ILVKEDLQKVYH

-122 IKYNESQKR
+122 IKYNDTQKR
-131 NDRKIKNYFDKIY
+131 NDRKIKNYYDKIY

-157 QIGNQNE
+157 QVGNQND
-164 QPSEKKCEAI
+164 QPSEKKCETI

-201 TPHLHIDFVPVG
+201 TPHLHIDFVPIG

-227 RVLKNLGLSDFREFQ
+227 RVLKNLGFSDFREFQ

-249 EEISKKHNIERVPD
+249 EEISKQHNIERVQD

-299 IKIYQKLNA
+299 IKIYQKINA

-362 EKIERLNDEIDEIRY
+362 EKIERLNDEIEEIRY
-377 NFNDMQK
+377 NFNVMQK
-384 THEETIEKMYV
+384 S
-395 KNDSLQ
+395 NDNMLNKAWDENDALQ
-401 EQIEEL
+401 EQFKEL
-407 EKGTAALKVQLSE
+407 EKSSAALKVQLSD
-420 KEKTIENLKNQSKQ
+420 KEKTIADLKKQSKE
-434 LEKMDHILSENE
+434 LEKMGQILTEN
-446 KLKNDVKK
+446 KNLKNDVKK

-470 SETRKKLVITEQENM
+470 SETRQKLVKTEQENRKLEGQISD
-485 NLKNENESLQKEN
+485 LKNQNDALQNECK
-498 NELNEQ
+498 ELNIQ
-504 IGDKRAN
+504 INEKNAN
-511 TYRQTRFAN
+511 SYRQTRFVEAMKKCSRTNNMPRMAKLAN
-520 VLQIYSARGN
+520 
-530 YAGMANLAKLMANEQ
+530 LMANEK

-560 QKARM
+560 RTARM
-565 IQ
+565 VQ

>member
-1 MATEFVATNSVA
+1 M
-13 ASIICYNRD
+13 
-22 IERRILKTVDKV
+22 K
-34 NGACHFDTLVSKWR
+34 
-48 MRSFLTSKRNKK
+48 
-60 WLQGGLLM
+60 
-68 NHYTMSIA
+68 HYTMSIA

-103 TLVHEDLQKVYH
+103 VLVREELQKVYH

-122 IKYNESQKR
+122 IKYNDTQKR

-219 MEKRASFK
+219 MEKRVSFK

-335 ELLRGQLSNLKT
+335 EILRGQLSNLKT

-384 THEETIEKMYV
+384 THEETIEKMYI

-401 EQIEEL
+401 EQLEAL
-407 EKGTAALKVQLSE
+407 EKSSAALSVQISE
-420 KEKTIENLKNQSKQ
+420 KEKTIENLKNQSKD
-434 LEKMDHILSENE
+434 LEKMGQILSENE

-454 LDEKVK
+454 LGKSEK
-460 KTEQKLVQNS
+460 
-470 SETRKKLVITEQENM
+470 ENR
-485 NLKNENESLQKEN
+485 NLKAQISSLKSENETLQKEYK
-498 NELNEQ
+498 ELNVQKTAQISNLSNENKKLNRIVKVFIKILQ
-504 IGDKRAN
+504 KLSECEIGDFPKFRSRA
-511 TYRQTRFAN
+511 TAHIPTTAEGLSEEDLCEMEKQWDEDRHIYAQRMTR
-520 VLQIYSARGN
+520 SR
-530 YAGMANLAKLMANEQ
+530 
-545 YDDLDEELDECLRRV
+545 
-560 QKARM
+560 
-565 IQ
+565 

>member
-1 MATEFVATNSVA
+1 MQHLFL
-13 ASIICYNRD
+13 CYNRS
-22 IERRILKTVDKV
+22 IGRRLLKTVDKV

-60 WLQGGLLM
+60 CPKGGTLM

-91 KNADPQRKDKNI
+91 KNADPSRRDKNI
-103 TLVHEDLQKVYH
+103 VLVKEDLQKVYH

-164 QPSEKKCEAI
+164 QPSEKKCETI
-174 LKEFNDML
+174 LKEFNQML

-201 TPHLHIDFVPVG
+201 TPHLHIDFVPIG

-227 RVLKNLGLSDFREFQ
+227 RVLKKLGFSDFREFQ

-249 EEISKKHNIERVPD
+249 ELISKQHDIERVSD

-284 QKINHIDGMSVPRSS
+284 QKINDIDYMSVPRSS

-335 ELLRGQLSNLKT
+335 EILRGQLSNLKT
-347 EKNVDIYEAVIEDQK
+347 EKNVYTYEAVIEDQK
-362 EKIERLNDEIDEIRY
+362 DKIESLNDEIEEIRY
-377 NFNDMQK
+377 NFNTMQK
-384 THEETIEKMYV
+384 SNDSQIEKMYE
-395 KNDSLQ
+395 KNDALQ
-401 EQIEEL
+401 EQIEAL
-407 EKGTAALKVQLSE
+407 EKSSAALKVQISE
-420 KEKTIENLKNQSKQ
+420 KEKTIENLKNQSKD
-434 LEKMDHILSENE
+434 LEKMGQILSENE

-470 SETRKKLVITEQENM
+470 SETRSKVEKTEQENRKLEGQISS
-485 NLKNENESLQKEN
+485 LKSENETLQNECK
-498 NELNEQ
+498 ELNKQ
-504 IGDKRAN
+504 IDDSRKN
-511 TYRQTRFAN
+511 TYRQTRFVKA
-520 VLQIYSARGN
+520 LQICSARGN
-530 YAGMANLAKLMANEQ
+530 YAKMANLANLIANAQ
-545 YDDLDEELDECLRRV
+545 YDELDEELDECLRRV
-560 QKARM
+560 RNPRM
-565 IQ
+565 VQ

>member
-1 MATEFVATNSVA
+1 MQHLFL
-13 ASIICYNRD
+13 CYNRD
-22 IERRILKTVDKV
+22 IERRLLKTVDKV

-60 WLQGGLLM
+60 CPEGGMLM
-68 NHYTMSIA
+68 KHYTMSIA

-103 TLVHEDLQKVYH
+103 VLVREELQKVYH

-122 IKYNESQKR
+122 IKYNDTQKR

-219 MEKRASFK
+219 MEKRVSFK

-335 ELLRGQLSNLKT
+335 EILRGQLSNLKT

-384 THEETIEKMYV
+384 THEETIEKMYI

-401 EQIEEL
+401 EQLEAL
-407 EKGTAALKVQLSE
+407 EKSSAALSVQISE
-420 KEKTIENLKNQSKQ
+420 KEKTIENLKNQSKD
-434 LEKMDHILSENE
+434 LEKMGQILSENE

-454 LDEKVK
+454 LGKSEK
-460 KTEQKLVQNS
+460 
-470 SETRKKLVITEQENM
+470 ENR
-485 NLKNENESLQKEN
+485 NLKAQISSLKSENETLQKEYK
-498 NELNEQ
+498 ELNVQKTAQISNLSNENKKLNRIVKVFIKILQ
-504 IGDKRAN
+504 KLSECEIGDFPKFRSRA
-511 TYRQTRFAN
+511 TAHIPTTAEGLSEEDLCEMEKQWDEDRHIYAQRMTR
-520 VLQIYSARGN
+520 SR
-530 YAGMANLAKLMANEQ
+530 
-545 YDDLDEELDECLRRV
+545 
-560 QKARM
+560 
-565 IQ
+565 

>member
-1 MATEFVATNSVA
+1 MQHLY
-13 ASIICYNRD
+13 ICYNRD
-22 IERRILKTVDKV
+22 IEKRLLKTVDKV
-34 NGACHFDTLVSKWR
+34 NGACHFDTIVSKWR

-60 WLQGGLLM
+60 CPEGGMLM

-164 QPSEKKCEAI
+164 QPSEKKCETI

-201 TPHLHIDFVPVG
+201 TPHLHIDFVPIG

-227 RVLKNLGLSDFREFQ
+227 RVLKNLGFSDFREFQ

-249 EEISKKHNIERVPD
+249 ELISKQHDIERVSD

-284 QKINHIDGMSVPRSS
+284 QKINDIDYMSVPRSS

-335 ELLRGQLSNLKT
+335 EILRGQLSNLKT
-347 EKNVDIYEAVIEDQK
+347 EKNVYTYEAVIEDQK
-362 EKIERLNDEIDEIRY
+362 DKIESLNDEIEEIRY

-384 THEETIEKMYV
+384 SNDSRIEKMYE

-401 EQIEEL
+401 KAIEEL
-407 EKGTAALKVQLSE
+407 EKGTAALKVQISE

-434 LEKMDHILSENE
+434 LEKMGQILSENE

-470 SETRKKLVITEQENM
+470 SETRSKLVKIEQENR
-485 NLKNENESLQKEN
+485 NLKNENETLQKEN
-498 NELNEQ
+498 NELSEQ

-511 TYRQTRFAN
+511 KYRQTRFAN

-530 YAGMANLAKLMANEQ
+530 YAGMAKLAKLMANEQ
-545 YDDLDEELDECLRRV
+545 YDDLDEELDECLRRL
-560 QKARM
+560 QNARM
-565 IQ
+565 RQ

>member
-1 MATEFVATNSVA
+1 MQHLFL
-13 ASIICYNRD
+13 CYNRD
-22 IERRILKTVDKV
+22 IERRLLKTVDKV

-60 WLQGGLLM
+60 CPEGGMLM
-68 NHYTMSIA
+68 KHYTMSIA

-103 TLVHEDLQKVYH
+103 VLVREELQKVYH

-122 IKYNESQKR
+122 IKYNDTQKR

-219 MEKRASFK
+219 MEKRVSFK

-242 NALFFKL
+242 SALFFKL

-335 ELLRGQLSNLKT
+335 EILRGQLSNLKT

-384 THEETIEKMYV
+384 THEETIEKMYI

-401 EQIEEL
+401 EQLEAL
-407 EKGTAALKVQLSE
+407 EKSSAALSVQISE
-420 KEKTIENLKNQSKQ
+420 KEKTIENLKNQSKD
-434 LEKMDHILSENE
+434 LEKMGQILSENE

-454 LDEKVK
+454 LGK
-460 KTEQKLVQNS
+460 S
-470 SETRKKLVITEQENM
+470 EQENR
-485 NLKNENESLQKEN
+485 NLKAQISSLKSENETLQKEYK
-498 NELNEQ
+498 ELNVQKTAQISNLSNENKKLNRIVKVFIKILQ
-504 IGDKRAN
+504 KLSECEIGDFPKFRSRA
-511 TYRQTRFAN
+511 TAHIPTTAEGLSEEDLCEMEKQWDEDRHIYAQRMTR
-520 VLQIYSARGN
+520 SR
-530 YAGMANLAKLMANEQ
+530 
-545 YDDLDEELDECLRRV
+545 
-560 QKARM
+560 
-565 IQ
+565 

>member
-1 MATEFVATNSVA
+1 
-13 ASIICYNRD
+13 
-22 IERRILKTVDKV
+22 
-34 NGACHFDTLVSKWR
+34 
-48 MRSFLTSKRNKK
+48 
-60 WLQGGLLM
+60 M

-103 TLVHEDLQKVYH
+103 TLVKEDLQKVYH

-122 IKYNESQKR
+122 IKYNDTQKR

-157 QIGNQNE
+157 QVGNQND
-164 QPSEKKCEAI
+164 QPSETKCKAI

-201 TPHLHIDFVPVG
+201 TPHLHIDFVPIG

-227 RVLKNLGLSDFREFQ
+227 RVLKNLGFSDFREFQ

-249 EEISKKHNIERVPD
+249 EEISKQHNIERVPD

-284 QKINHIDGMSVPRSS
+284 QKINDIDGMSVPRSS

-335 ELLRGQLSNLKT
+335 EILRGQLSNLKT
-347 EKNVDIYEAVIEDQK
+347 EKNVYTYEAVIEDQK
-362 EKIERLNDEIDEIRY
+362 EKIESLNDEIDEIRY
-377 NFNDMQK
+377 NFNTMQK
-384 THEETIEKMYV
+384 SNDSRIEKMYE
-395 KNDSLQ
+395 KNDALQ
-401 EQIEEL
+401 EQIDAL
-407 EKGTAALKVQLSE
+407 EKSSAALKVQISE
-420 KEKTIENLKNQSKQ
+420 KEKTIENLKNQSKD
-434 LEKMDHILSENE
+434 LEKMGQILSENE

-470 SETRKKLVITEQENM
+470 SETRQKLDKTEQKNKNLEGQIND
-485 NLKNENESLQKEN
+485 LKNQNDTLQNECK
-498 NELNEQ
+498 ELNTE
-504 IGDKRAN
+504 INDMRAN
-511 TYRQTRFAN
+511 SHRQERFIDAMKKCSRTN
-520 VLQIYSARGN
+520 DMPR
-530 YAGMANLAKLMANEQ
+530 MANIAKLMANEQ
-545 YDDLDEELDECLRRV
+545 YDDLDEELDECLRRLRT
-560 QKARM
+560 ARM
-565 IQ
+565 RQ

>member
-1 MATEFVATNSVA
+1 MQHLFL
-13 ASIICYNRD
+13 CYNRD
-22 IERRILKTVDKV
+22 IEKRLLKTVDKI

-60 WLQGGLLM
+60 CPEGGKIM

-103 TLVHEDLQKVYH
+103 TLVKEDLQKVYH

-122 IKYNESQKR
+122 IKYNDTQKR

-157 QIGNQNE
+157 QVGNQND
-164 QPSEKKCEAI
+164 QPSETKCKAI

-194 VIHMDES
+194 IIHMDES

-249 EEISKKHNIERVPD
+249 EQISKQHNIERVSD
-263 VAIGAKHIP
+263 IAIGAKHIP

-284 QKINHIDGMSVPRSS
+284 QKINDIDDMNVPRSS

-322 YRKAQNEALTGEN
+322 YRKAQNEALIGEN
-335 ELLRGQLSNLKT
+335 EILRGQLSNLKT
-347 EKNVDIYEAVIEDQK
+347 EKNVYTYEAVIEDQK
-362 EKIERLNDEIDEIRY
+362 EKIESLNDEIEEIRY

-401 EQIEEL
+401 EMIETL
-407 EKGTAALKVQLSE
+407 EESSAALKVQISD

-434 LEKMDHILSENE
+434 LEKMGQIMNENE
-446 KLKNDVKK
+446 KLKNDIKK

-470 SETRKKLVITEQENM
+470 SETRSKLVQNEQENR
-485 NLKNENESLQKEN
+485 NLKAQISTMKSENETLQNECK
-498 NELNEQ
+498 ELNKE
-504 IGDKRAN
+504 IDDTRKN
-511 TYRQTRFAN
+511 TYRQTRFVKA
-520 VLQIYSARGN
+520 LQICSARGN
-530 YAGMANLAKLMANEQ
+530 YAKMANLANLIANAQ
-545 YDDLDEELDECLRRV
+545 YEELDEELDECLRRIRNPRMV
-560 QKARM
+560 Q
-565 IQ
+565 

>member
-1 MATEFVATNSVA
+1 MQHLFL
-13 ASIICYNRD
+13 CYNRD
-22 IERRILKTVDKV
+22 IERRLLKTVDEV

-48 MRSFLTSKRNKK
+48 MRFFLTSKRNKK
-60 WLQGGLLM
+60 CPEGGMLM

-164 QPSEKKCEAI
+164 QPSEKKCETI

-249 EEISKKHNIERVPD
+249 EEISKRHNIERVQD
-263 VAIGAKHIP
+263 VSIGARHIP

-284 QKINHIDGMSVPRSS
+284 QKINDIDDMNVPRSS

-335 ELLRGQLSNLKT
+335 EILRGQLSNLKT

-362 EKIERLNDEIDEIRY
+362 EKIVRLNDEIEEIRY
-377 NFNDMQK
+377 NFNVMQK
-384 THEETIEKMYV
+384 S
-395 KNDSLQ
+395 NDNMLNKAWDENDALQ
-401 EQIEEL
+401 EQIEVL
-407 EKGTAALKVQLSE
+407 EKGSAALKVQISE

-434 LEKMDHILSENE
+434 LEKMGQILTENE

-470 SETRKKLVITEQENM
+470 SETRQKLDKTEQKNKNLEGQIND
-485 NLKNENESLQKEN
+485 LKNQNDTLQNECK
-498 NELNEQ
+498 ELNTE
-504 IGDKRAN
+504 INDMRAN
-511 TYRQTRFAN
+511 SHRQERFVDAMKKCSRTN
-520 VLQIYSARGN
+520 DMPRMSK
-530 YAGMANLAKLMANEQ
+530 LAYLMANEQ
-545 YDDLDEELDECLRRV
+545 YDDLDEELDECLRRL
-560 QKARM
+560 KTARM
-565 IQ
+565 RQ

>member
-1 MATEFVATNSVA
+1 
-13 ASIICYNRD
+13 
-22 IERRILKTVDKV
+22 
-34 NGACHFDTLVSKWR
+34 
-48 MRSFLTSKRNKK
+48 
-60 WLQGGLLM
+60 M

-103 TLVHEDLQKVYH
+103 TLVKEDLQKVYH

-122 IKYNESQKR
+122 IKYNDTQKR

-157 QIGNQNE
+157 QVGNQND
-164 QPSEKKCEAI
+164 QPSETKCKAI

-249 EEISKKHNIERVPD
+249 EQISKQHNIERVSD
-263 VAIGAKHIP
+263 IAIGAKHIP

-284 QKINHIDGMSVPRSS
+284 QKINDIDDMNVPRSS

-322 YRKAQNEALTGEN
+322 YRKAQNEALIGEN
-335 ELLRGQLSNLKT
+335 EILRGQLSNLKT
-347 EKNVDIYEAVIEDQK
+347 EKNVYTYEAVIEDQK
-362 EKIERLNDEIDEIRY
+362 EKIESLNDEIEEIRY

-384 THEETIEKMYV
+384 THEETIEKMYE

-401 EQIEEL
+401 EQIEAL
-407 EKGTAALKVQLSE
+407 EKSSAALKVQISD

-434 LEKMDHILSENE
+434 LEKMGQIMNENE
-446 KLKNDVKK
+446 KLKNDIKK

-470 SETRKKLVITEQENM
+470 SETRSKLVQNEQENR
-485 NLKNENESLQKEN
+485 NLKAQISTMKSENETLQNECK
-498 NELNEQ
+498 ELNKE
-504 IGDKRAN
+504 IDDTRKN
-511 TYRQTRFAN
+511 TYRQTRFVKA
-520 VLQIYSARGN
+520 LQICSARGN
-530 YAGMANLAKLMANEQ
+530 YAKMANLANLIANAQ
-545 YDDLDEELDECLRRV
+545 YEELDEELDECLRRIRNPRMV
-560 QKARM
+560 Q
-565 IQ
+565 

>member
-1 MATEFVATNSVA
+1 
-13 ASIICYNRD
+13 
-22 IERRILKTVDKV
+22 
-34 NGACHFDTLVSKWR
+34 
-48 MRSFLTSKRNKK
+48 
-60 WLQGGLLM
+60 M

-91 KNADPQRKDKNI
+91 KNADPSRKDKNI

-122 IKYNESQKR
+122 IKYNENQKR

-164 QPSEKKCEAI
+164 QPSEKKCETI
-174 LKEFNDML
+174 LKEFNQML

-201 TPHLHIDFVPVG
+201 TPHLHIDFVPIG

-227 RVLKNLGLSDFREFQ
+227 RVLKNLGFSDFREFQ

-249 EEISKKHNIERVPD
+249 EEISKQHNIERVPD

-284 QKINHIDGMSVPRSS
+284 QKINDIDGMSVPRSS

-335 ELLRGQLSNLKT
+335 EILRGQLSNLKT
-347 EKNVDIYEAVIEDQK
+347 EKNVYTYEAVIEDQK
-362 EKIERLNDEIDEIRY
+362 EKIESLNDEIEEIRY
-377 NFNDMQK
+377 NFNTMQK
-384 THEETIEKMYV
+384 SNDSQIEKMYE
-395 KNDSLQ
+395 KNYALQ
-401 EQIEEL
+401 KKVEEL
-407 EKGTAALKVQLSE
+407 EKGSAALKVQIDDRDQ
-420 KEKTIENLKNQSKQ
+420 TIETLKNQSKD
-434 LEKMDHILSENE
+434 LEKMGQILSENE

-454 LDEKVK
+454 LGK
-460 KTEQKLVQNS
+460 
-470 SETRKKLVITEQENM
+470 TEQENR
-485 NLKNENESLQKEN
+485 NLKTQISGLKSENETLHKEYKELNVQKTAQISNLSNENKKLNRIVKVFIKTLQKLSEC
-498 NELNEQ
+498 E
-504 IGDKRAN
+504 IGDFPKFKSRA
-511 TYRQTRFAN
+511 TAHIPTTAEG
-520 VLQIYSARGN
+520 LS
-530 YAGMANLAKLMANEQ
+530 EE
-545 YDDLDEELDECLRRV
+545 DLCEMEKEWDEERHIYAQRV
-560 QKARM
+560 TRGR
-565 IQ
+565 

>member
-1 MATEFVATNSVA
+1 MQHLY
-13 ASIICYNRD
+13 ICYNRD
-22 IERRILKTVDKV
+22 IERRLLKTVDFI

-60 WLQGGLLM
+60 CPEGGKIM

-115 ELFDESV
+115 ELFDEAV
-122 IKYNESQKR
+122 IKYNDTQKR

-201 TPHLHIDFVPVG
+201 TPHLHIDFVPIG

-227 RVLKNLGLSDFREFQ
+227 RVLKNLGFSDFREFQ

-249 EEISKKHNIERVPD
+249 ELISKQHDIERVSD

-284 QKINHIDGMSVPRSS
+284 QKINDIDYMSVPRSS

-335 ELLRGQLSNLKT
+335 EILRGQLSNLKT
-347 EKNVDIYEAVIEDQK
+347 EKNVYTYEAVIEDQK
-362 EKIERLNDEIDEIRY
+362 DKIESLNDEIEEIRY
-377 NFNDMQK
+377 NFNTMQK
-384 THEETIEKMYV
+384 SNDSQIEKMYE

-401 EQIEEL
+401 EQIETL
-407 EKGTAALKVQLSE
+407 EESSAALKVQISE

-434 LEKMDHILSENE
+434 LEKMGQILSENE

-460 KTEQKLVQNS
+460 KTEQKLVQKS
-470 SETRKKLVITEQENM
+470 SETRSKVEKTEQENRKLEGQISS
-485 NLKNENESLQKEN
+485 LKSENETLQKEN
-498 NELNEQ
+498 NELSEQ

-511 TYRQTRFAN
+511 KYRQTRFAN

-530 YAGMANLAKLMANEQ
+530 YAGMAKLAKLMANEQ
-545 YDDLDEELDECLRRV
+545 YDDLDEELDECLRRLRT
-560 QKARM
+560 ARM
-565 IQ
+565 RQ

>member
-1 MATEFVATNSVA
+1 MQHLFL
-13 ASIICYNRD
+13 CYNRD
-22 IERRILKTVDKV
+22 IEKRLLKTVDKI

-103 TLVHEDLQKVYH
+103 TLVKEDLQKVYH

-122 IKYNESQKR
+122 IKYNDTQKR

-157 QIGNQNE
+157 QVGNQND
-164 QPSEKKCEAI
+164 QPSETKCKAI

-249 EEISKKHNIERVPD
+249 EQISKQHNIERVSD
-263 VAIGAKHIP
+263 IAIGAKHIP

-284 QKINHIDGMSVPRSS
+284 QKINDIDDMNVPRSS

-322 YRKAQNEALTGEN
+322 YRKAQNEALIGEN

-347 EKNVDIYEAVIEDQK
+347 KNNIDAYEEIIESQK
-362 EKIERLNDEIDEIRY
+362 DKIERLNDEIEEIRY

-401 EQIEEL
+401 EQIETL
-407 EKGTAALKVQLSE
+407 EESSAALKVQISE
-420 KEKTIENLKNQSKQ
+420 KEKTIENLKNQSKD
-434 LEKMDHILSENE
+434 LEKMGQILKENE
-446 KLKNDVKK
+446 NLKNDVKK

-470 SETRKKLVITEQENM
+470 SETRQKLVKTEQENRKLEGQISS
-485 NLKNENESLQKEN
+485 LKSENETLQNECK
-498 NELNEQ
+498 ELNKE
-504 IGDKRAN
+504 IDDTRKN
-511 TYRQTRFAN
+511 TYRQTRFVKA
-520 VLQIYSARGN
+520 LQICSARGN
-530 YAGMANLAKLMANEQ
+530 YAKMANLANLIANAQ
-545 YDDLDEELDECLRRV
+545 YEELDEELDECLRRIRNPRMV
-560 QKARM
+560 Q
-565 IQ
+565 

>member
-1 MATEFVATNSVA
+1 MQHLY
-13 ASIICYNRD
+13 ICYNRD
-22 IERRILKTVDKV
+22 IERRLLKTVDKI

-76 KGRGDLR
+76 KGGGDLR

-103 TLVHEDLQKVYH
+103 TLVKEDLQKVYH

-157 QIGNQNE
+157 QVGNQND
-164 QPSEKKCEAI
+164 QPSETKCKAI

-249 EEISKKHNIERVPD
+249 EQISKQHNIERVSD

-284 QKINHIDGMSVPRSS
+284 QKINDIDDMNVPSSS

-347 EKNVDIYEAVIEDQK
+347 EKNVDIYESTIEMQKKNIED
-362 EKIERLNDEIDEIRY
+362 LNFDLEEIKY
-377 NFNDMQK
+377 NFNVMQK
-384 THEETIEKMYV
+384 SFDNMQKKSDDE
-395 KNDSLQ
+395 NDVLQ
-401 EQIEEL
+401 KKIEEL
-407 EKGTAALKVQLSE
+407 KKGEAALKVQISD
-420 KEKTIENLKNQSKQ
+420 KEKTIENLKNQSKD
-434 LEKMDHILSENE
+434 LEKMGQILSENE

-470 SETRKKLVITEQENM
+470 SKTRQKLVKTEQESRKLEGQISS
-485 NLKNENESLQKEN
+485 LKSENETLQNECK
-498 NELNEQ
+498 ELNTE
-504 IGDKRAN
+504 INDMRAN
-511 TYRQTRFAN
+511 SHRQNRFVEAMKKCSRTN
-520 VLQIYSARGN
+520 NMPR
-530 YAGMANLAKLMANEQ
+530 MAKLAHLMANEK

-560 QKARM
+560 RTARM
-565 IQ
+565 VQ

>member
-1 MATEFVATNSVA
+1 
-13 ASIICYNRD
+13 
-22 IERRILKTVDKV
+22 
-34 NGACHFDTLVSKWR
+34 
-48 MRSFLTSKRNKK
+48 
-60 WLQGGLLM
+60 M

-122 IKYNESQKR
+122 IKYNDTQKR

-157 QIGNQNE
+157 QIGNQNDL
-164 QPSEKKCEAI
+164 PSETKCEAI

-182 IKDYPS
+182 IRDYPS

-249 EEISKKHNIERVPD
+249 EQISKKHNIERVQD
-263 VAIGAKHIP
+263 VSIGARHIP
-272 IQQYRE
+272 IQEYRE

-284 QKINHIDGMSVPRSS
+284 QKINNIDGMSVPRSS
-299 IKIYQKLNA
+299 IKIYEKLNA

-335 ELLRGQLSNLKT
+335 EILRGQLSNLKT
-347 EKNVDIYEAVIEDQK
+347 EKNVDIYEAVIESQK
-362 EKIERLNDEIDEIRY
+362 NKIESLNDEIEEIRY

-384 THEETIEKMYV
+384 SNDSRIEKMYE

-401 EQIEEL
+401 KAIEEL
-407 EKGTAALKVQLSE
+407 EKGTAALKVQISE

-434 LEKMDHILSENE
+434 LEKMGQILSENE

-470 SETRKKLVITEQENM
+470 SETRSKLVKIEQENR
-485 NLKNENESLQKEN
+485 NLKNENETLQKEN
-498 NELNEQ
+498 NELSEQ

-511 TYRQTRFAN
+511 KYRQTRFAN

-530 YAGMANLAKLMANEQ
+530 YAGMAKLAKLMANEQ
-545 YDDLDEELDECLRRV
+545 YDDLDEELDECLRRL
-560 QKARM
+560 QNARM
-565 IQ
+565 RQ

>member
-1 MATEFVATNSVA
+1 
-13 ASIICYNRD
+13 
-22 IERRILKTVDKV
+22 
-34 NGACHFDTLVSKWR
+34 
-48 MRSFLTSKRNKK
+48 
-60 WLQGGLLM
+60 M
-68 NHYTMSIA
+68 NHFTMSIA

-91 KNADPQRKDKNI
+91 KNADPSRKNNNI
-103 TLVHEDLQKVYH
+103 ILVKEDLQKVYH

-122 IKYNESQKR
+122 IKYNDTQKR

-157 QIGNQNE
+157 QVGNQNE
-164 QPSEKKCEAI
+164 QPSETKCETI
-174 LKEFNDML
+174 LKEFNNML
-182 IKDYPS
+182 IRDYPS

-201 TPHLHIDFVPVG
+201 TPHMHIDFVPIG

-227 RVLKNLGLSDFREFQ
+227 RVLKNLGFSDFREFQ
-242 NALFFKL
+242 NELFFKL
-249 EEISKKHNIERVPD
+249 EEISKQHDIARSAD

-272 IQQYRE
+272 IQEYRE

-284 QKINHIDGMSVPRSS
+284 QKINDIEHMSVPRSPL
-299 IKIYQKLNA
+299 KIHQAMHA
-308 VPQEMYEE
+308 VSEEMYEE

-335 ELLRGQLSNLKT
+335 EILRTQLSNLKT

-362 EKIERLNDEIDEIRY
+362 EKIERLNDEIEEIRY
-377 NFNDMQK
+377 NFNVMQK
-384 THEETIEKMYV
+384 S
-395 KNDSLQ
+395 NDNMLNKAWDENDALQ
-401 EQIEEL
+401 EKIEAL
-407 EKGTAALKVQLSE
+407 EKSSAALKGQITDR
-420 KEKTIENLKNQSKQ
+420 EKTIADLKNRSKD
-434 LEKMDHILSENE
+434 LEKMGQILSENE

-470 SETRKKLVITEQENM
+470 SEIRQKLVKTEHENRKLEEQISD
-485 NLKNENESLQKEN
+485 LKNQNETLQTECK
-498 NELNEQ
+498 ELNKQ
-504 IGDKRAN
+504 IDKNNAN
-511 TYRQTRFAN
+511 SYRHTRFVDAMKKCSRTNNTARMAKLAN
-520 VLQIYSARGN
+520 
-530 YAGMANLAKLMANEQ
+530 LMANEE
-545 YDDLDEELDECLRRV
+545 YDDLDEELDECLRRIRTAKMV
-560 QKARM
+560 Q
-565 IQ
+565 

>member
-1 MATEFVATNSVA
+1 MQHLF
-13 ASIICYNRD
+13 ICYNRD
-22 IERRILKTVDKV
+22 IERRLLKTVDKV

-60 WLQGGLLM
+60 WLQGGMLM

-103 TLVHEDLQKVYH
+103 TLVKEDLQKVYH

-157 QIGNQNE
+157 QVGNQND
-164 QPSEKKCEAI
+164 QPSETKCKAI

-213 DGYKKG
+213 NGYKKG

-249 EEISKKHNIERVPD
+249 EQISKQHNIERVSD

-284 QKINHIDGMSVPRSS
+284 QKINDIDGMSVPRSS
-299 IKIYQKLNA
+299 IKIYQKINA

-335 ELLRGQLSNLKT
+335 EILRGQLSNLKT
-347 EKNVDIYEAVIEDQK
+347 EKNIYTYEAVIEDQK
-362 EKIERLNDEIDEIRY
+362 EKIESLNDEIDEIRY
-377 NFNDMQK
+377 NFNTMQK
-384 THEETIEKMYV
+384 SNDSQIEKMYE
-395 KNDSLQ
+395 KNDALQ
-401 EQIEEL
+401 EQIDAL
-407 EKGTAALKVQLSE
+407 EKSSAALKVQISE
-420 KEKTIENLKNQSKQ
+420 KEKTIENLKNQSKD
-434 LEKMDHILSENE
+434 LEKMGQILSENE

-460 KTEQKLVQNS
+460 KTEQKLVQKS
-470 SETRKKLVITEQENM
+470 SETRSKVEKTEQENRKLEGQI
-485 NLKNENESLQKEN
+485 NSLKSENETLQNECK
-498 NELNEQ
+498 ELNTE
-504 IGDKRAN
+504 INDMKAISH
-511 TYRQTRFAN
+511 RQERFIDAMKKCSRTN
-520 VLQIYSARGN
+520 DMPR
-530 YAGMANLAKLMANEQ
+530 MANIAKLMANEQ
-545 YDDLDEELDECLRRV
+545 YDDLDEELDECLRRLRT
-560 QKARM
+560 ARM
-565 IQ
+565 RQ